1 MKTIIMLAMHGT
13 LPRDLPREVGKE
25 FFAVR
30 SRLQQA
36 SEPERPGLLERFR
49 ELDSRIRHWPR
60 TADNDPYHAASQAMA
75 LQLSQATGYEVIA
88 AFNEFCAP
96 SLDEAADQAVARG
109 AQRVIV
115 ITPMLTRGGD
125 HAEKEIAAVVEAAR
139 QRHPGVEWVYAWP
152 YPIEAV
158 AQFLA
163 DQVARYAEAGV
174 HA

>member
-1 MKTIIMLAMHGT
+1 MKTIVVLAMHGT

-36 SEPERPGLLERFR
+36 SEPERAALLQRFR
-49 ELDSRIRHWPR
+49 ELDSQMRHWPR
-60 TADNDPYHAASQAMA
+60 TPDNDPYHAASQAIA
-75 LQLSQATGYEVIA
+75 VQLSRATGYDVIA

-96 SLDEAADQAVARG
+96 SLEEAADQAVTRG

-125 HAEKEIAAVVEAAR
+125 HAEKEIAAVVDTAR
-139 QRHPGVEWVYAWP
+139 QRYPGVEWVYAWP
-152 YPIEAV
+152 YPIESV
-158 AQFLA
+158 ARFLA
-163 DQVARYAEAGV
+163 DQVARYAETGA